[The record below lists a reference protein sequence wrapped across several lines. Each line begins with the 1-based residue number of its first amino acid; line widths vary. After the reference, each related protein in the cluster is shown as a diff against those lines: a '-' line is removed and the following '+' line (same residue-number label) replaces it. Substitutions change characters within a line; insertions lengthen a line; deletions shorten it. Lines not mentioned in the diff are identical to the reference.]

1 MSFTYAELKTA
12 IQDFTE
18 NNEPSFVRNIP
29 LFIRQAEERILKN
42 VQLDLFRQNA
52 TGQMRAGTQYLEVP
66 NDFLA
71 PFSLS
76 YSNNPFPYGDY
87 EGTTDYKIATSLIRA
102 FIGFSDDVALFTT
115 PQAVPGR
122 ALGDIVG
129 NNDGLVTPND
139 ALHMSQY
146 IDYKYDGGALDPA
159 LTSAMINYI
168 ENTMLPYLAERQST
182 YSIFYNPTAVGSNFM
197 DYKDASFVREYQGED
212 GVTGKPRYYAQFNE
226 DNFIL
231 APKPDS
237 NYSVQLS
244 YFYRPTSLTAGAESG
259 TTWLSK
265 NAEMAMLYGSLIEAG
280 VYMKEEPDI
289 MQMYQSR
296 FQESLMG
303 IKMLGEAKQTTDEY
317 RVGKVVR
324 QKQ

>member
-76 YSNNPFPYGDY
+76 YSNNPFPYGSHESSSQY
-87 EGTTDYKIATSLIRA
+87 NISNSISRA
-102 FIGFSDDVALFTT
+102 NIGFAGDVALFQT
-115 PQAVPGR
+115 PEAISGR
-122 ALGDIVG
+122 SLGDIQG
-129 NNDGLVTPND
+129 QNDGNVEQQD
-139 ALHMSQY
+139 ALLMTQY
-146 IDYKYDGGALDPA
+146 IVYKYGGGSIGD
-159 LTSAMINYI
+159 LTTANISYI
-168 ENTMLPYLAERQST
+168 EDTMLPYMAARQST
-182 YSIFYNPTAVGSNFM
+182 YSNFYNPTAVGSNFM

-244 YFYRPTSLTAGAESG
+244 YFYRPTSLTAGAEDG

>member
-52 TGQMRAGTQYLEVP
+52 TGQMSAGNQYLEVP

-76 YSNNPFPYGDY
+76 YANNPTG
-87 EGTTDYKIATSLIRA
+87 
-102 FIGFSDDVALFTT
+102 
-115 PQAVPGR
+115 
-122 ALGDIVG
+122 
-129 NNDGLVTPND
+129 
-139 ALHMSQY
+139 
-146 IDYKYDGGALDPA
+146 
-159 LTSAMINYI
+159 
-168 ENTMLPYLAERQST
+168 
-182 YSIFYNPTAVGSNFM
+182 VGSNYM

-244 YFYRPTSLTAGAESG
+244 YFYRPISLTAGAESG

>member
-42 VQLDLFRQNA
+42 VQLDLFRQNSTA
-52 TGQMRAGTQYLEVP
+52 LMRAGNQYLEVP

-76 YSNNPFPYGDY
+76 TKEIPWKYSTIPGNIDAYDAVYGILRSYAQTPPYLD
-87 EGTTDYKIATSLIRA
+87 EWRTAE
-102 FIGFSDDVALFTT
+102 
-115 PQAVPGR
+115 AVPGR
-122 ALGDIVG
+122 SLGDITGSGVVP
-129 NNDGLVTPND
+129 DLAD
-139 ALHMSQY
+139 ALALGYY
-146 IDYKYDGGALDPA
+146 IDYKAGIRSTPGTADVP
-159 LTSAMINYI
+159 YI
-168 ENTMLPYLAERQST
+168 EDSLIPYMVANLST
-182 YSIFYNPTAVGSNFM
+182 YGKYYDVNVLSGISYL
-197 DYKDASFVREYQGED
+197 DYKDVSFVRDYQNDTDARGA
-212 GVTGKPRYYAQFNE
+212 PRYYAQFNE
-226 DNFIL
+226 DNFVL
-231 APKPDS
+231 APTPNN

-244 YFYRPTSLTAGAESG
+244 YFYRPLSLTAGAESG